1 MRSIDYRNEFIKI
14 INDKVYNIETL
25 VMEDEH
31 YFNMKDNPVSNA
43 NYKSVA
49 LQSAFLT
56 ECKNMIL
63 LDSNLPPKELQYFLG
78 IIEKFMQDFIRFNV
92 DKDESVS
99 YTHLTLPTIL

>member
-1 MRSIDYRNEFIKI
+1 MCIPQYEFIKI

-63 LDSNLPPKELQYFLG
+63 LDSNLPPKELHLNIQIDFFTGFLSG
-78 IIEKFMQDFIRFNV
+78 
-92 DKDESVS
+92 
-99 YTHLTLPTIL
+99 L